1 MALANYS
8 DLKTSIA
15 NWLNRS
21 DLTSEIA
28 EDFIVLAEKDFNS
41 KLRIRKMNA
50 TNSSFTINAETVA
63 LPTGFLQVRDFYIL
77 QGGVKYPLHYITPAQ
92 MDQIRGGSTSG
103 MPETFTI
110 LGDNFRFAPTPSSS
124 YTGVLNYYKEFDPL
138 TTSNT
143 TNYILTNHPAIYLYG
158 SLYHAANFLGGVEP
172 RQVQQWQQMYA
183 TALERLERNDREDQ
197 YGNAPLQQ
205 RSDVTV
211 AGSFNDRYVAVTNNN
226 Q

>member
-1 MALANYS
+1 MALSNYS

-21 DLTSEIA
+21 DLTSEISG
-28 EDFIVLAEKDFNS
+28 DFIVLAEKDFNS
-41 KLRIRKMNA
+41 KLRIRKMIA
-50 TNSSFTINAETVA
+50 TDSSFTIDAETVA

-77 QGGVKYPLHYITPAQ
+77 NGGSKYALKYITPAQ
-92 MDQIRGGSTSG
+92 MDQIKGGSSSG
-103 MPETFTI
+103 MPNTYTI
-110 LGDNFRFAPTPSSS
+110 LGDNFRFAPSPASS
-124 YTGVLNYYKEFDPL
+124 YTGVINYYKEFDPL
-138 TTSNT
+138 SESNT

-158 SLYHAANFLGGVEP
+158 SLYHAANFLGGIEHNHP
-172 RQVQQWQQMYA
+172 AQWEKMYQ

-211 AGSFNDRYVAVTNNN
+211 AAGFNDNYFAVTNNN

>member
-1 MALANYS
+1 MALATYS

-15 NWLNRS
+15 NWLNRT
-21 DLTSEIA
+21 DLTSEIS
-28 EDFIVLAEKDFNS
+28 EDFIVLTEKDFNS

-50 TNSSFTINAETVA
+50 TDSSFSINAETVA
-63 LPTGFLQVRDFYIL
+63 LPSGFLQVRDFYIVE
-77 QGGVKYPLHYITPAQ
+77 GGTKYALKYITPAQ
-92 MDQIRGGSTSG
+92 MDQIKGSSTSG

-110 LGDNFRFAPTPSSS
+110 LGDNFRFAPTPSST

-138 TTSNT
+138 SNSNT
-143 TNYILTNHPAIYLYG
+143 SNYILSNHPAIYLYG
-158 SLYHAANFLGGVEP
+158 ALYHAANFLGGIEP
-172 RQVQQWQQMYA
+172 RQVQQWQQQYV

-211 AGSFNDRYVAVTNNN
+211 ASSFNDNYVAITNNN